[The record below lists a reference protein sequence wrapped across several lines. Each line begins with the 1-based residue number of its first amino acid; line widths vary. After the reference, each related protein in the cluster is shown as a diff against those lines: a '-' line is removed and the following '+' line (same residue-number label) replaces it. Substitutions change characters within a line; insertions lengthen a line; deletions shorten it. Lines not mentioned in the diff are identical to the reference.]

1 VLDEEEEN
9 AVVGV
14 VLRHQGGLTLGLH
27 LDPSRARSLRGFAI
41 LGLSVPDSDGLT
53 EWIRRLDDLAVNH
66 GAPKEG
72 HLGTYVDVPDP
83 DGIIVRLHT
92 GSAPDAEE
100 A

>member
-1 VLDEEEEN
+1 
-9 AVVGV
+9 
-14 VLRHQGGLTLGLH
+14 
-27 LDPSRARSLRGFAI
+27 
-41 LGLSVPDSDGLT
+41 
-53 EWIRRLDDLAVNH
+53 VNH
-66 GAPKEG
+66 GAPEEG